1 MYLCVSLFIL
11 VLMPTIIPAVATSLQ
26 PGQKAIIDYFI
37 HEDMAS
43 KLLDIGV
50 KPGALLELV
59 RRSPFGGSW
68 YVKIDRQ
75 RLALR
80 KQELACI
87 VIK

>member
-1 MYLCVSLFIL
+1 
-11 VLMPTIIPAVATSLQ
+11 MPTTIPAIATSLK
-26 PGQKAIIDYFI
+26 PGQTAIIDRFI
-37 HEDMAS
+37 NEDMAG

-50 KPGALLELV
+50 KPGAHLELV

-68 YVKIDRQ
+68 YVKIDRH